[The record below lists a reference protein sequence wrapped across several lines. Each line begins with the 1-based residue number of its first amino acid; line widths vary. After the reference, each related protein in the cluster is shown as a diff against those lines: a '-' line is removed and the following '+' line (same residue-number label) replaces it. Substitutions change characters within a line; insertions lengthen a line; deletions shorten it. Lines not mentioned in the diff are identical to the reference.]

1 MPENKLVIDA
11 RGDACPIP
19 VVKTLKALGAL
30 EGAGT
35 VETIVDNRTAVE
47 NLTRMGENK
56 GCTVTTDQTADKEWH
71 VSVVTDKAV
80 EVAGSEAE
88 SATCDVPA
96 GPRRV
101 VVQVV
106 SDSMGIGDVGLG
118 KKLLKGFI
126 YSLTQLDELPAT
138 MLFYNSGAHVTCEG
152 SASLDDLRNL
162 ADAGVEILTCGTCLE
177 HYGIADKLAVGE
189 VTNMYV
195 IAQKLT
201 GASVVVRP

>member
-1 MPENKLVIDA
+1 MAENKLVVDA

-19 VVKTLKALGAL
+19 VVKALGAL

-35 VETIVDNRTAVE
+35 VETIVDNRIAVE

-56 GCTVTTDQTADKEWH
+56 GCTVTIDQTADKEWH

-138 MLFYNSGAHVTCEG
+138 MLFYNLGAHVTCEG

>member
-1 MPENKLVIDA
+1 MAENKLVVDA

-30 EGAGT
+30 GGAGT
-35 VETIVDNRTAVE
+35 VETIVDNRIAVE

-80 EVAGSEAE
+80 EVAGGEAE
-88 SATCDVPA
+88 PATCGAPA

-101 VVQVV
+101 VVQVA